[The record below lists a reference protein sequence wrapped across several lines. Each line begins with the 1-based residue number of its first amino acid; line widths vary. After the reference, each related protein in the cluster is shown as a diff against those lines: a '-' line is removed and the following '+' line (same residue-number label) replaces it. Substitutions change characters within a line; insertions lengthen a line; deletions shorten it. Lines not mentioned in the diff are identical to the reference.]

1 MCCTLRRMNGFLSA
15 SKMMRICWLI
25 EWVSLKVIQVNLV
38 HVFTA
43 WTATTFRSFQTL
55 VYLVSGISLL
65 ERGSMLTCKTGLS
78 LVVDFSCAWLGRC
91 ILLLTSCH
99 EASSCRVC
107 ILDSAS
113 NYVVCVRLITDV
125 HLHKLGRSAACISP
139 TISLNTTVEE
149 WSLRCS
155 IDIALVVHLTV
166 LSLCLDE
173 LSFLASYPIEM
184 STLHLNNIVWLCF
197 PLRCYRCTRLIVARL
212 IVSSLAIELLWLVS
226 DLTDFSRR
234 FFLDEQL
241 ILFLL
246 DNSRWLDIEY
256 VLARCSSILLQELW
270 ILV

>member
-1 MCCTLRRMNGFLSA
+1 MCCTLRRINGFLSA

-65 ERGSMLTCKTGLS
+65 ERGSMLTCKTGLC
-78 LVVDFSCAWLGRC
+78 LVVDISCAWLGRC
-91 ILLLTSCH
+91 ILLLASCH

-125 HLHKLGRSAACISP
+125 HLHKLGRPTTCISP

-234 FFLDEQL
+234 FFLDE
-241 ILFLL
+241 
-246 DNSRWLDIEY
+246 
-256 VLARCSSILLQELW
+256 
-270 ILV
+270 